1 MLDEIRQ
8 AHTLTVI
15 DAFPANPLWPHLLN
29 RATDIFVITSPRPD
43 AIAQTESMLR
53 DLNTALETIQPKPQ
67 LHLVL
72 NMVRSW
78 SEKLPFSGQ
87 LDVNLPWQVRKAERY
102 HPDLADP
109 LLECLYP
116 GWSKQPKRGPAR

>member
-1 MLDEIRQ
+1 M
-8 AHTLTVI
+8 
-15 DAFPANPLWPHLLN
+15 
-29 RATDIFVITSPRPD
+29 ITNPRPD
-43 AIAQTESMLR
+43 AIGQTESMLR

-109 LLECLYP
+109 LLERLYP
-116 GWSKQPKRGPAR
+116 GWSKQPQRGPAR